1 MKTRVSYYREALS
14 VVLNLG
20 MSEIAKSP
28 LAKSVGIFST
38 EEQHKLSNYAYSP
51 GFAYQESLDI
61 SHLQIEKGRLR
72 TL

>member
-20 MSEIAKSP
+20 MSEIAKS

-38 EEQHKLSNYAYSP
+38 EEQHKLSNYAYFP

-61 SHLQIEKGRLR
+61 SHLQIEKCRLM